1 MKNLVF
7 DFYRAVDLLSE
18 DGERFDYAR
27 LGGLSPVASLKANS
41 MTVLQMHLDH
51 LAYDVSNRYPDLEGK
66 TVDVKLEFLQL
77 NNGFSVPVLK
87 AIRDGRTIALRRVRM
102 DSLNTKSLFSLVR
115 QQHPELKKIPLT
127 VFVNENGERDK
138 S

>member
-7 DFYRAVDLLSE
+7 DFYRAVDLLAE

-27 LGGLSPVASLKANS
+27 LSWLPPVVSLKVRSN
-41 MTVLQMHLDH
+41 TVLQMQLDH

-66 TVDVKLEFLQL
+66 TLDVKLEFLERH
-77 NNGFSVPVLK
+77 NGFSVPVLK
-87 AIRDGRTIALRRVRM
+87 AIRDGKTVALRQVRM

-115 QQHPELKKIPLT
+115 QQHPELKKIQLT
-127 VFVNENGERDK
+127 VIISKNGEREK

>member
-1 MKNLVF
+1 MKDLVF
-7 DFYRAVDLLSE
+7 DFYNAVDLLAE

-27 LGGLSPVASLKANS
+27 LSWLPPVASRKARS
-41 MTVLQMHLDH
+41 RTVLQMHLDH

-66 TVDVKLEFLQL
+66 TLDVKLEFLDL

-87 AIRDGRTIALRRVRM
+87 AIRDGRTIAFRRVRM

-127 VFVNENGERDK
+127 VFISENGEREK